1 MIICG
6 SVCCLM
12 QYDCKGKLGL
22 TDTKSVLR
30 CVYYHFECL
39 SEPVRLKTLKI
50 LGIRKLPRTV
60 VDSQLHMSR
69 LHKCI
74 RQESEGDGGQTVK
87 CQRVLCVCAALQ
99 HSKGIL
105 MHCTNFGTK
114 DLIAQTT
121 SLSSHHLHPP
131 IPSFPPPPR
140 NFQFKAETTVYQD
153 HSPAYC
159 NTFTQSSHRPTRSLP
174 AAKLNWHTVRTTYS
188 SAHIYEHKV
197 SLYDY
202 VCT

>member
-1 MIICG
+1 MIICV

-50 LGIRKLPRTV
+50 LGIRKLSRTV

-74 RQESEGDGGQTVK
+74 RQESVGDVGQTVK
-87 CQRVLCVCAALQ
+87 C
-99 HSKGIL
+99 
-105 MHCTNFGTK
+105 
-114 DLIAQTT
+114 
-121 SLSSHHLHPP
+121 
-131 IPSFPPPPR
+131 
-140 NFQFKAETTVYQD
+140 
-153 HSPAYC
+153 
-159 NTFTQSSHRPTRSLP
+159 
-174 AAKLNWHTVRTTYS
+174 
-188 SAHIYEHKV
+188 
-197 SLYDY
+197 
-202 VCT
+202 

>member
-74 RQESEGDGGQTVK
+74 RQESEGDVGQTDK
-87 CQRVLCVCAALQ
+87 C
-99 HSKGIL
+99 
-105 MHCTNFGTK
+105 
-114 DLIAQTT
+114 
-121 SLSSHHLHPP
+121 
-131 IPSFPPPPR
+131 
-140 NFQFKAETTVYQD
+140 
-153 HSPAYC
+153 
-159 NTFTQSSHRPTRSLP
+159 
-174 AAKLNWHTVRTTYS
+174 
-188 SAHIYEHKV
+188 
-197 SLYDY
+197 
-202 VCT
+202 